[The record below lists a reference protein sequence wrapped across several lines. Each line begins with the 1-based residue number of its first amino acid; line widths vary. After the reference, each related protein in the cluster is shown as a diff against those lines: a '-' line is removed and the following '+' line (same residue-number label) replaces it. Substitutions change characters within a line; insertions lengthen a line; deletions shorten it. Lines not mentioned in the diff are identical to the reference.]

1 MESTRRKGMNL
12 IKKLAAFAVSG
23 CLVISLAGCTAKTPE
38 AEVKQALEKVSQA
51 TSMTSVIDV
60 EMEVS
65 VNDNTSAEKAQVS
78 TNITYEPF
86 SVKLVNKSRVGTPSE
101 TVTETYAE
109 GSGDM
114 VAAYMQYDNQWMKQ
128 TLKQDAFMDSF
139 QMYDTKENIQAA
151 LENVPKWEEVS
162 RENKVVTLKGV
173 LPAEKVF
180 SVLEA
185 TRALQ
190 VVGMT
195 GLTKEYYKG
204 VPDVEITL
212 QIDEATHMPKAYS
225 AELGSVL
232 QVLMDNVMAS
242 FSEDAENAQTDK
254 LVVSKYSIQVECSNI
269 GKTQKVT
276 IPQDAL
282 KTAVDVEQQMQA
294 YSDDQALKNQGQEA
308 QVSEDA
314 LDTATE

>member
-1 MESTRRKGMNL
+1 MNL

>member
-23 CLVISLAGCTAKTPE
+23 CLMVSFAGCTAKTPE
-38 AEVKQALEKVSQA
+38 AEVKQALEKVSEA

-86 SVKLVNKSRVGTPSE
+86 SVKLVNKNRVGTPNE
-101 TVTETYAE
+101 IVTETYAE

-128 TLKQDAFMDSF
+128 TLKQEAFMDSF

-151 LENVPKWEEVS
+151 LKDVPKWEEVS

-195 GLTKEYYKG
+195 GLTEEYYKG
-204 VPDVEITL
+204 VPDVEIVL
-212 QIDEATHMPKAYS
+212 QIDEATHMPKSYS

-242 FSEDAENAQTDK
+242 FSDKTESAQTDK
-254 LVVSKYSIQVECSNI
+254 LIVSKYSIHVECSDI

-276 IPQDAL
+276 IPQEAL

-294 YSDDQALKNQGQEA
+294 YSDDQALKNQEQEE
-308 QVSEDA
+308 QVSDDA
-314 LDTATE
+314 LDTAAE